1 MTNPRKYGNKPYNI
15 AVVHGGPG
23 APGEMAPVARELS
36 SITGVLEPLQTQ
48 DSVEG
53 QVAELRDVLEK
64 NGDLP
69 VTLIGFSW
77 GAWLSFIL
85 TARHPS
91 LVRKLILIGSAPFL
105 PAYEV
110 DIMATRLN
118 RLNEEERIEILDLIA
133 VLDNPAAVDKNQAM
147 ARFGELMA
155 GADSYDPLP
164 HGSEL
169 LEYRYDINYSVW
181 QQASKL
187 RSSGELLRL
196 GGKIRCPVVAVHGDY
211 DPHPA
216 EGVRE
221 PLARVLK
228 DFKFIMLEKC
238 GHEPWLEK
246 YARDKFYETLRREI
260 A

>member
-169 LEYRYDINYSVW
+169 LDYSVW

-246 YARDKFYETLRREI
+246 YARDRFYETLRREI
-260 A
+260 V

>member
-1 MTNPRKYGNKPYNI
+1 MTNLRKYGSKPYNV

-36 SITGVLEPLQTQ
+36 TVAGVLEPLQTQ

-69 VTLIGFSW
+69 VILVGYSW

-85 TARHPS
+85 TARCPS
-91 LVRKLILIGSAPFL
+91 LVKKLILIGSGAFEQKY
-105 PAYEV
+105 AENIV
-110 DIMATRLN
+110 ADRLS
-118 RLNEEERIEILDLIA
+118 RLGEDERIEAINLMEI
-133 VLDNPAAVDKNQAM
+133 LDNPAAAGKNKAM

-155 GADSYDPLP
+155 KADSYDPLP
-164 HGSEL
+164 HESEL
-169 LEYRYDINYSVW
+169 LEYRHDINQSVW

-196 GGKIRCPVVAVHGDY
+196 GGQIRCPVVAVHGDY
-211 DPHPA
+211 DPHTA